1 MPGFFKKAMFER
13 KTALLKLDVLYC
25 IIEYVLIFQ
34 LEINISLYNIIILYY
49 MNNNEYVNSRYKEI
63 KNIMQN

>member
-1 MPGFFKKAMFER
+1 MPGFFKNAMFER

-25 IIEYVLIFQ
+25 IIEYVLILQ
-34 LEINISLYNIIILYY
+34 LEINISLYNIIIVYY